1 MKLVAAMPNTTLPM
15 LNQELRRL
23 RFDDSEIE
31 VFWQSSTDL
40 RVRHQVYTEEQR
52 FLARLSVQPEE
63 LASESL

>member
-1 MKLVAAMPNTTLPM
+1 M